1 MQPLARNFLRRAVLC
16 GFASLCGLGEAGAF
30 ATAAFA
36 KSNDQTPIDIVAAQ
50 LDYFDKQQ
58 KMIYTGD
65 VVATRGDTILKT
77 PKLTVFLAP
86 QAKGANAPKTSSSDR
101 VRRME
106 AVGPVTLISKDQ
118 VATGDSGIY
127 QKGENKVYLDGN
139 VRLTQGPNVTLGDH
153 IVYDLKTAQAV
164 VTGHVRSLFIPDGDN
179 GASSASNTS
188 GADSTDTAKPKPKRL
203 HRASVHRPESAE
215 Q

>member
-16 GFASLCGLGEAGAF
+16 GFAGLCGLGGGGAF
-30 ATAAFA
+30 ANAAFA
-36 KSNDQTPIDIVAAQ
+36 KSADQTPINIVAAQ

-77 PKLTVFLAP
+77 PRLTVFLAP
-86 QAKGANAPKTSSSDR
+86 KAGGTNAPKTSSSDR

-153 IVYDLKTAQAV
+153 IVYDLKTTQAV
-164 VTGHVRSLFIPDGDN
+164 VTGHVRSLFIPDSDN
-179 GASSASNTS
+179 STS
-188 GADSTDTAKPKPKRL
+188 STDTTDPAKPKPKRL
-203 HRASVHRPESAE
+203 HRAGVHRPESAE

>member
-1 MQPLARNFLRRAVLC
+1 VIKLVARNFVLC
-16 GFASLCGLGEAGAF
+16 SLAGLAGLGGAGVF
-30 ATAAFA
+30 AAPASA
-36 KSNDQTPIDIVAAQ
+36 KSDDQTPINIVAAQ

-58 KMIYTGD
+58 KLIYTGN

-86 QAKGANAPKTSSSDR
+86 KARGPGAAKTSSSDR

-106 AVGPVTLISKDQ
+106 ALGPVTLISKDQ

-127 QKGENKVYLDGN
+127 QKGEDKVYLDGN

-153 IVYDLKTAQAV
+153 IVYDLKTTQAV
-164 VTGHVRSLFIPDGDN
+164 VTGHVRSLFIPDSDN
-179 GASSASNTS
+179 STSSADTTS
-188 GADSTDTAKPKPKRL
+188 SVEPKPKRL
-203 HRASVHRPESAE
+203 HRASRPESAE

>member
-1 MQPLARNFLRRAVLC
+1 MKRMARNFVLC
-16 GFASLCGLGEAGAF
+16 SLAGLSGLGGVGVF
-30 ATAAFA
+30 AAPASA
-36 KSNDQTPIDIVAAQ
+36 KSDDQTPINIVAAQ

-58 KMIYTGD
+58 KLIYSGN

-77 PKLTVFLAP
+77 PRLTVFLAP
-86 QAKGANAPKTSSSDR
+86 KGPGATKTSSSDR

-153 IVYDLKTAQAV
+153 IVYDLKTTQAV
-164 VTGHVRSLFIPDGDN
+164 VTGHVRSLFLPDSDN
-179 GASSASNTS
+179 STSSTGSA
-188 GADSTDTAKPKPKRL
+188 DTASTAEPKPKRL
-203 HRASVHRPESAE
+203 HRASLHRPESAE